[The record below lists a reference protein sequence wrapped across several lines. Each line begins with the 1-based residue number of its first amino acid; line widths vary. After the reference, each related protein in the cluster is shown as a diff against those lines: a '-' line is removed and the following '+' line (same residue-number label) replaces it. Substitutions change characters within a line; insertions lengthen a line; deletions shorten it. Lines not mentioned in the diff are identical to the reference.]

1 MSPIFSQT
9 NKAHLTNM
17 LIGFLGLITICAIA
31 SCGKS
36 SEHNSA
42 GTGTVSFR
50 IEWPADAGDNI
61 EASQWIVKDYGS
73 ETSETLVS
81 ATPVTLSDD
90 CQSRGIVTVAVNVTD
105 ALETFS
111 VSEQFACDQ
120 GVGKINISAG
130 TGRHFIVSGLGG
142 DGTERYHG
150 EKQDITI
157 HAGSND
163 IGVIQME
170 RNSEFC
176 TDADGDGYY
185 AERDCGTAIDCNDR
199 NADIYPGAME
209 ICGDGRDQDCDGK
222 DTACQPVPADVDDDG
237 DGYSE
242 NQGDCNDR
250 NANIFPGAVEICDS
264 LDNDCDGSVDEGNV
278 CQTCTDADKDGYYKE
293 NGCGGTQDCNDND
306 LSINPGAAEICGDSV
321 DQDCDGKDTAC
332 QPVPADVDDD
342 GDGYSENQG
351 DCSDRNANIFPGAV
365 EICDS
370 LDNDCDGSV
379 DEGNV
384 CQTCTDADKDG
395 YYKENGCGGTQDCND
410 NDLSINPGAAEICG
424 DSVDQDCDGKDEAC
438 LPDAADV
445 DDDGDGYSEN
455 QGDCNDRNADIF
467 PGAVEICDS
476 LDNDCDGSVDEGN
489 VCLTCTDSDGDGY
502 YMESGCGTLID
513 CNDKDEDINPGAA
526 EICGDGVDQDC
537 DGKDEACL
545 PDAADVDDDG
555 DGYSENQGDCND
567 RNADIFPGAVEICD
581 SLDNDCDGSVD
592 EGNVCL
598 TCTDADSDGYYR
610 EYGCGTQ
617 VDCNDNIPAVNP
629 GTAEI
634 CDDGIDNDC
643 DGLVDCDDPDC
654 VNHSNCQSQSQG
666 FIQFAGNGHYY
677 KIIETKMTWTDAK
690 AYCESIG
697 GYLATITS
705 QAEQDFISTSLSA
718 EYGLWIGG
726 TDQNT
731 EGAWEWVTGENWS
744 YTNWSPGEPSNS
756 TASGEDYL
764 VKRTKSNF
772 DNKWNDLPNTYTFF
786 FICEKN

>member
-1 MSPIFSQT
+1 MIRKYFWAVKARHLYIFI
-9 NKAHLTNM
+9 AV
-17 LIGFLGLITICAIA
+17 LGLFFINFISACNN
-31 SCGKS
+31 S
-36 SEHNSA
+36 SGNNSA
-42 GTGTVSFR
+42 ETGTVSFR

-306 LSINPGAAEICGDSV
+306 ANINPD
-321 DQDCDGKDTAC
+321 
-332 QPVPADVDDD
+332 
-342 GDGYSENQG
+342 
-351 DCSDRNANIFPGAV
+351 AV
-365 EICDS
+365 EICNDS
-370 LDNDCDGSV
+370 KDNDCDGLI
-379 DEGNV
+379 DCDDPDCDAV
-384 CQTCTDADKDG
+384 CNPCTDADGDG
-395 YYKENGCGGTQDCND
+395 FFAEANCGTIVDCND
-410 NDLSINPGAAEICG
+410 NDASIHPGA
-424 DSVDQDCDGKDEAC
+424 S
-438 LPDAADV
+438 
-445 DDDGDGYSEN
+445 
-455 QGDCNDRNADIF
+455 
-467 PGAVEICDS
+467 
-476 LDNDCDGSVDEGN
+476 
-489 VCLTCTDSDGDGY
+489 
-502 YMESGCGTLID
+502 
-513 CNDKDEDINPGAA
+513 
-526 EICGDGVDQDC
+526 
-537 DGKDEACL
+537 
-545 PDAADVDDDG
+545 
-555 DGYSENQGDCND
+555 
-567 RNADIFPGAVEICD
+567 
-581 SLDNDCDGSVD
+581 
-592 EGNVCL
+592 
-598 TCTDADSDGYYR
+598 
-610 EYGCGTQ
+610 
-617 VDCNDNIPAVNP
+617 
-629 GTAEI
+629 EI
-634 CDDGIDNDC
+634 CDDGIDQNC
-643 DGLVDCDDPDC
+643 DGEADEGCIIDNSQLVGRWVQILKNGQPLASDDSVGTLTIYEGGESTYREDDYAD
-654 VNHSNCQSQSQG
+654 G
-666 FIQFAGNGHYY
+666 FWCYY
-677 KIIETKMTWTDAK
+677 EETYIAT
-690 AYCESIG
+690 EN
-697 GYLATITS
+697 TITFTTKTS
-705 QAEQDFISTSLSA
+705 DGNHAGCFDDDDETGTLNYTINGDRLTLSTTGFTMTFQKYNLQTSLTGYWELWATTDYASRPEEVGVDDEPDYWYFEQSGSTFTGKFLCPDDNFFSGTIDGDNFSFSFDDDVFVNGTISGNTVNGTWEEVAFEKGDYEAGGRFWGEKLSSA
-718 EYGLWIGG
+718 P
-726 TDQNT
+726 
-731 EGAWEWVTGENWS
+731 VC
-744 YTNWSPGEPSNS
+744 P
-756 TASGEDYL
+756 
-764 VKRTKSNF
+764 
-772 DNKWNDLPNTYTFF
+772 
-786 FICEKN
+786 

>member
-1 MSPIFSQT
+1 MNLMFPRAAQ
-9 NKAHLTNM
+9 ACLTNIFIG
-17 LIGFLGLITICAIA
+17 LLIVFSIGFIS
-31 SCGKS
+31 SCNNS
-36 SEHNSA
+36 SGNNSA
-42 GTGTVSFR
+42 ETGTVSFR

-90 CQSRGIVTVAVNVTD
+90 CQSRGIVTVAVSVTD

-130 TGRHFIVSGLGG
+130 TGRYFIVSGLGG

-242 NQGDCNDR
+242 NQGDC
-250 NANIFPGAVEICDS
+250 
-264 LDNDCDGSVDEGNV
+264 
-278 CQTCTDADKDGYYKE
+278 
-293 NGCGGTQDCNDND
+293 
-306 LSINPGAAEICGDSV
+306 
-321 DQDCDGKDTAC
+321 
-332 QPVPADVDDD
+332 
-342 GDGYSENQG
+342 
-351 DCSDRNANIFPGAV
+351 SDRNANIFPGAV

-424 DSVDQDCDGKDEAC
+424 DSVD
-438 LPDAADV
+438 
-445 DDDGDGYSEN
+445 
-455 QGDCNDRNADIF
+455 
-467 PGAVEICDS
+467 
-476 LDNDCDGSVDEGN
+476 
-489 VCLTCTDSDGDGY
+489 
-502 YMESGCGTLID
+502 
-513 CNDKDEDINPGAA
+513 
-526 EICGDGVDQDC
+526 
-537 DGKDEACL
+537 
-545 PDAADVDDDG
+545 
-555 DGYSENQGDCND
+555 
-567 RNADIFPGAVEICD
+567 
-581 SLDNDCDGSVD
+581 
-592 EGNVCL
+592 
-598 TCTDADSDGYYR
+598 
-610 EYGCGTQ
+610 
-617 VDCNDNIPAVNP
+617 
-629 GTAEI
+629 
-634 CDDGIDNDC
+634 NDC
-643 DGLVDCDDPDC
+643 DGLIDCDDPDC
-654 VNHSNCQSQSQG
+654 DAEC
-666 FIQFAGNGHYY
+666 IPC
-677 KIIETKMTWTDAK
+677 TDADGDGFF
-690 AYCESIG
+690 AEDNCGSLVDCDDNDASINPNADEICG
-697 GYLATITS
+697 DSIDQNCDGEVNEGCISDSPISLTGYWEGYHTDEGEVGEDGPQYLSINQTGNTFTS
-705 QAEQDFISTSLSA
+705 QWLCNADNSMSALSGTVEGINFSASATTRHGTMSFI
-718 EYGLWIGG
+718 GIIDG
-726 TDQNT
+726 NT
-731 EGAWEWVTGENWS
+731 MSGSWTETGEDALGPYIERGTWRMTKLAS
-744 YTNWSPGEPSNS
+744 APSC
-756 TASGEDYL
+756 L
-764 VKRTKSNF
+764 
-772 DNKWNDLPNTYTFF
+772 
-786 FICEKN
+786 